1 MTSRDRLSGQTEDR
15 RIARVGSS
23 PAPSTRSERTRL
35 WKQLRGLDRQIAEA
49 DNWLYY
55 NSWLLRYGPEIR
67 KVEDRR
73 DRLDKKRK
81 DVRMRLKWRNSSKSN
96 GRD

>member
-35 WKQLRGLDRQIAEA
+35 WNRLRKLDRQIAEA

-55 NSWLLRYGPEIR
+55 NSWSLGWNTGKKKRD
-67 KVEDRR
+67 VEARR
-73 DRLDKKRK
+73 DRLDAKRK
-81 DVRMRLKWRNSSKSN
+81 DVRMRLKGACNEMVA
-96 GRD
+96 D